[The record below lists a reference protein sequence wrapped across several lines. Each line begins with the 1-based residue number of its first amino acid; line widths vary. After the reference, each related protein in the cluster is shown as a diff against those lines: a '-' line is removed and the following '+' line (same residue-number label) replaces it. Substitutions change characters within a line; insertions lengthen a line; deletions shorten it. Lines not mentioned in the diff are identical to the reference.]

1 MKNRNGMVF
10 DFMVCVVKNP
20 NKFSLQK
27 HTFINQFLNL
37 KILKMNEYT
46 DQSTTEKKPRDS
58 KNLFIGLLAAALI
71 ILAGFFIYDHS
82 NSSDKLKTQQTEVA
96 KVTTEKS
103 NIQSS
108 FDASLARLDSMQT
121 VNTETNDKLTAS
133 NEEIAKM
140 KKEIR
145 SILNKRNATS
155 HELTKAR
162 NLIAQLNGKITDLE
176 SQIAMLTQQND
187 SLQQN
192 VAVLTTEKATL
203 TRNLDSTIVVKQ
215 VLEKKVDV
223 ASTLNASNISITPV
237 KIKNNG
243 KEKVSTVA
251 KRVDKL
257 LVSFDVNNRIIQ
269 PGTTDLYVVV
279 IGPDGK
285 PVTTSATGADTF
297 VTREEGDKTFT
308 AKLPVDLET
317 AKTKNVQFAF
327 TPGDHFQQGN
337 YKIQI
342 YQNGFLIG
350 EKTRELKKGGLFS

>member
-1 MKNRNGMVF
+1 
-10 DFMVCVVKNP
+10 
-20 NKFSLQK
+20 
-27 HTFINQFLNL
+27 
-37 KILKMNEYT
+37 MNENT
-46 DQSTTEKKPRDS
+46 DQVITEKKRPDS
-58 KNLFIGLLAAALI
+58 KNLLLGILIAAII

-82 NSSDKLKTQQTEVA
+82 NSGEKIRAQETEVA

-121 VNTETNDKLTAS
+121 VNTGLDSNLSAS
-133 NEEIAKM
+133 KNEIAKM
-140 KKEIR
+140 KTEIR
-145 SILNKRNATS
+145 SILNKKNATS
-155 HELTKAR
+155 HELSRAR
-162 NLIAQLNGKITDLE
+162 NLIAQLNGKISDLQ
-176 SQIAMLTQQND
+176 SQVAMLTQQND
-187 SLQQN
+187 SLKQN
-192 VAVLTTEKATL
+192 VAVLTTEKETL
-203 TRNLDSTIVVKQ
+203 SRNLDSTIVIKK

-223 ASTLNASNISITPV
+223 ASTLNADNITITPV
-237 KIKNNG
+237 KVRNNG

-285 PVTTSATGADTF
+285 PVTTPASSGDTF
-297 VTREEGDKTFT
+297 TTREEGDKSFT

-327 TPGDHFQQGN
+327 APGSHFQQGS

>member
-1 MKNRNGMVF
+1 
-10 DFMVCVVKNP
+10 
-20 NKFSLQK
+20 
-27 HTFINQFLNL
+27 
-37 KILKMNEYT
+37 MNENN
-46 DQSTTEKKPRDS
+46 DQIITEKKQRDS
-58 KNLFIGLLAAALI
+58 KNLLLGILIAAII

-82 NSSDKLKTQQTEVA
+82 NSGEKLKAQETEVA
-96 KVTTEKS
+96 KITTEKS

-121 VNTETNDKLTAS
+121 VNTELDSNLTAS
-133 NEEIAKM
+133 KNEIAKM
-140 KKEIR
+140 KTEIR
-145 SILNKRNATS
+145 SILNKKNATS
-155 HELTKAR
+155 HELSRAR
-162 NLIAQLNGKITDLE
+162 NLIAQLNGKISDLE
-176 SQIAMLTQQND
+176 SQVALLTQQND
-187 SLQQN
+187 SLRQN
-192 VAVLTTEKATL
+192 VAVLTTEKENL
-203 TRNLDSTIVVKQ
+203 SRNLDSTIVVKK

-223 ASTLNASNISITPV
+223 ASTLNADNITITPV
-237 KIKNNG
+237 KVKNNG

-257 LVSFDVNNRIIQ
+257 LVSFDVNNRIIE

-285 PVTTSATGADTF
+285 PVTTPASSGDTF
-297 VTREEGDKTFT
+297 TTREEGDKVFT

-327 TPGDHFQQGN
+327 APGSHFQQGN